1 MDVFVYR
8 VRVQRT
14 MRRKS
19 PRPRSDGDV
28 VRFSV
33 AESEQIKK
41 KYAFAWFMYRIFYCD
56 DTYSQPVL
64 SAKPHPIGFATLQ
77 ASKFGAGTGQ
87 NLRVT
92 VG

>member
-8 VRVQRT
+8 VKVQRT

-28 VRFSV
+28 VQFSV
-33 AESEQIKK
+33 VESEQIKK
-41 KYAFAWFMYRIFYCD
+41 KYAFAWLMYRIFYCD
-56 DTYSQPVL
+56 DTYSPYSLQSPTR
-64 SAKPHPIGFATLQ
+64 IGFATLQ